1 MDPLHSILT
10 ALMSELDVY
19 QRCSPLPLLSVISLL
34 SSLLESSESQA
45 LPLSSDM
52 GKRTLETFFGS
63 AQKGFP
69 PRSPAPVAPSRSLL
83 SPGARQPLQ
92 AISNNVR
99 KRKRADIP
107 TDTIDLTISDEE
119 DAVPSRIERLD
130 SEDDLTDP
138 DEEDAEPS
146 KINALGLKA
155 ISVQAVI
162 CVGRYSCYTIDPKKV
177 QQLHDNNRKLYKK
190 FTKYIHPTLHPTLHE
205 CQPGDCPMEFK
216 SITFNG
222 WSSNSNM
229 FQRSGK
235 EFAELTSFLTTIAKE
250 VEPNSYIAL
259 IFSSQDGLFT
269 NVLGVRQYFKPFE
282 SLNIVLH
289 MYVGGSSFQNYRLS
303 EVLEAVGDFE
313 AQRHRNTPVHQLV
326 LDWMKV
332 SYNKVALSVA
342 QQDNRSIMGRK
353 RNTIDPDSDEDESV
367 ITESSRTISS
377 PPITRGSNVVSV
389 DTGDFEMR
397 TEKKVGGALPV
408 IKIELEMSGER
419 YKCPEC
425 VATFVTVLELEKH
438 LAAISRTRGVCVL
451 CPDRR
456 SVTRGIRTHISYHL
470 PARKQCDQCD
480 WVGRHGREWRRHKLT
495 HQQTGETE
503 DEQEDIL
510 VHGEK
515 RIGGYFTY
523 CHHAQCDKVGF
534 NRLKNLSEHL
544 EVVHGEKQD
553 LYRCEQCGAV
563 RNLWSNMQ
571 SHMQRHKENEAIF
584 EFGVNAGV
592 FRTEDEPMGAS
603 AICLI

>member
-1 MDPLHSILT
+1 MPFC
-10 ALMSELDVY
+10 ALIIYLRAIKMANGT
-19 QRCSPLPLLSVISLL
+19 
-34 SSLLESSESQA
+34 LESY
-45 LPLSSDM
+45 
-52 GKRTLETFFGS
+52 FGGLR
-63 AQKGFP
+63 AGLAPRP
-69 PRSPAPVAPSRSLL
+69 PSPVKSAPSRSLP
-83 SPGARQPLQ
+83 SPGARQPLEV
-92 AISNNVR
+92 ISNNVR

-107 TDTIDLTISDEE
+107 TETLDLTISDEE

-138 DEEDAEPS
+138 EEEDAEPS
-146 KINALGLKA
+146 KINALDSKA
-155 ISVQAVI
+155 ISVRAVI

-177 QQLHDNNRKLYKK
+177 QLLHDNNRKLYKK
-190 FTKYIHPTLHPTLHE
+190 FTKYIHPTLHATLHE

-342 QQDNRSIMGRK
+342 QQDNSSIMGRK
-353 RNTIDPDSDEDESV
+353 RNTIDPDSDEDESM
-367 ITESSRTISS
+367 ITESSRTIPGPLTVREASVV
-377 PPITRGSNVVSV
+377 NVDSEA
-389 DTGDFEMR
+389 FEMR
-397 TEKKVGGALPV
+397 TEKKVGRALLV
-408 IKIELEMSGER
+408 RKIELQMSGER

-425 VATFVTVLELEKH
+425 AATFATVLELGTH
-438 LAAISRTRGVCVL
+438 LAAISRARGVCVL
-451 CPDRR
+451 CPDGRPVVLR
-456 SVTRGIRTHISYHL
+456 SIRNHISYHL
-470 PARKQCDQCD
+470 PAGKQCDQCD
-480 WVGRHGREWRRHKLT
+480 WVGRGGGDWTRHKLT

-503 DEQEDIL
+503 DEQEDTL

-544 EVVHGEKQD
+544 EAVHGEKPD

-571 SHMQRHKENEAIF
+571 SHMQKHKENEAIF

-592 FRTEDEPMGAS
+592 FRTEDEPTGAS